1 MQKTLSFGLSFL
13 ASYTWSKSMDLQSEG
28 QSGSIETIYDLS
40 REYAPSDY
48 NRTQMFVWSGI
59 YQLPFGKGKA
69 HFANGNGLAEGL
81 LGNWTI
87 TSIVS
92 LVSGQPYDIVAG
104 GDIANVGGGNQRA
117 ELVGNPNSGFVQS
130 SHQWLNVHAF
140 ALPALYTFGNEGR
153 NNLTGPSEKNVDFSA
168 YKDFPIGERVRLQLR
183 GEFFNIFNH
192 QNLGVPNN
200 NIQASNFGTITSL
213 TRGTFPRE
221 IQFALKL
228 IF

>member
-1 MQKTLSFGLSFL
+1 M
-13 ASYTWSKSMDLQSEG
+13 
-28 QSGSIETIYDLS
+28 
-40 REYAPSDY
+40 
-48 NRTQMFVWSGI
+48 
-59 YQLPFGKGKA
+59 
-69 HFANGNGLAEGL
+69 
-81 LGNWTI
+81 GNWTV

-92 LVSGQPYDIVAG
+92 LVSGQPFDILAG
-104 GDIANVGGGNQRA
+104 GDIANVGGGSQRA
-117 ELVGNPNSGFVQS
+117 QVVGDPNSGFVQNS
-130 SHQWLNVHAF
+130 REWFNTSAF

-153 NNLTGPSEKNVDFSA
+153 NNLTGPSTKNVDFSA
-168 YKDFPIGERVRLQLR
+168 SKDFPLGERARFQFR

-213 TRGTFPRE
+213 TRGTFPRQ